1 MNVPLP
7 HIAHITTVRKPTL
20 QPGRH
25 KRLIGGGQM
34 KRVLIVDALNMYF
47 RAYIVDPSLS
57 SNGQPIGGVMGFL
70 KILQKQIRDSKPD
83 RIVIAWDGPGGSRKR
98 KQMDKNY
105 KAGRKPIR
113 LNRSIR
119 NLSESE
125 EIDNK
130 IWQQTR
136 LVEYLNQMP
145 VSQLLLPDIEADDVI
160 AYATNLPY
168 FDGWQKVIVSSDK
181 DFFQLCDDET
191 VVYRPIQKQVMNK
204 KRIIEDFNIHPNN
217 MALARAIAGDVS
229 DNLPGIKGVGLP
241 TIKKRLPFL
250 CEEKSYTI
258 DEVVD
263 FCDNID
269 SNLKVY
275 SSIIENEDVIEHNY
289 KMMQLYSPALS
300 YNAKQQ
306 VKFAIEEADQLFS
319 LTEMKK
325 MMIKDGFGTWDW
337 SDLIQIMRRIT
348 VEKD

>member
-1 MNVPLP
+1 MD
-7 HIAHITTVRKPTL
+7 T
-20 QPGRH
+20 
-25 KRLIGGGQM
+25 

-57 SNGQPIGGVMGFL
+57 SNGQPIGGVMGFM
-70 KILQKQIRDSKPD
+70 KILQKQIRETKPD

-98 KQMDKNY
+98 KQMDKGY

-125 EIDNK
+125 ELENK

-145 VSQLLLPDIEADDVI
+145 VSQLLLPEIEADDVI
-160 AYATNLPY
+160 AYAVNLPY
-168 FDGWQKVIVSSDK
+168 FKGWQKVIVSSDK
-181 DFFQLCDDET
+181 DFFQLCNDET
-191 VVYRPIQKQVMNK
+191 VVYRPIQKQIMNK

-217 MALARAIAGDVS
+217 MALARAIAGDKS

-250 CEEKSYTI
+250 SEEKSYTI
-258 DEVVD
+258 DEVVNY
-263 FCDNID
+263 CDEVD
-269 SNLKVY
+269 SNLKIY
-275 SSIIENEDVIEHNY
+275 DSIVENEDVIEHNY
-289 KMMQLYSPALS
+289 KMMQLYAPSLS

-306 VKFAIEEADQLFS
+306 VKYAIEEADQLFN
-319 LTEMKK
+319 LTEMKR
-325 MMIKDGFGTWDW
+325 MMISDGFGTWDW

-348 VEKD
+348 AQKD

>member
-1 MNVPLP
+1 MD
-7 HIAHITTVRKPTL
+7 T
-20 QPGRH
+20 
-25 KRLIGGGQM
+25 

-57 SNGQPIGGVMGFL
+57 TNGQPIGGVMGFM
-70 KILQKQIRDSKPD
+70 KILQKQIRETKPD

-125 EIDNK
+125 ELENK

-145 VSQLLLPDIEADDVI
+145 VSQLLLPEIEADDVI
-160 AYATNLPY
+160 AYAVNLPY
-168 FDGWQKVIVSSDK
+168 FKGWQKVIVSSDK
-181 DFFQLCDDET
+181 DFFQLCNDET
-191 VVYRPIQKQVMNK
+191 VVYRPIQKQIMNK

-217 MALARAIAGDVS
+217 MALARAIAGDKS

-250 CEEKSYTI
+250 SEEKSYTI
-258 DEVVD
+258 DEVVNY
-263 FCDNID
+263 CDEVD
-269 SNLKVY
+269 SNLKIY
-275 SSIIENEDVIEHNY
+275 NSIVENEDVIEHNY
-289 KMMQLYSPALS
+289 KMMQLYAPSLS

-306 VKFAIEEADQLFS
+306 VKYAIEEADQLFN
-319 LTEMKK
+319 LTEMKR

-348 VEKD
+348 AQKD

>member
-1 MNVPLP
+1 
-7 HIAHITTVRKPTL
+7 
-20 QPGRH
+20 
-25 KRLIGGGQM
+25 M

-57 SNGQPIGGVMGFL
+57 TNGQPTGGVMGFM
-70 KILQKQIRDSKPD
+70 KILQKQIRETKPD

-125 EIDNK
+125 ELENK

-145 VSQLLLPDIEADDVI
+145 VSQLLLPEIEADDVI
-160 AYATNLPY
+160 AYATNLSY
-168 FDGWQKVIVSSDK
+168 FQGWQKVIVSSDK

-191 VVYRPIQKQVMNK
+191 VVYRPIQKQIMNK

-217 MALARAIAGDVS
+217 MALARAIAGDKS

-250 CEEKSYTI
+250 SEEKSYTI
-258 DEVVD
+258 DEVVNY
-263 FCDNID
+263 CDEVD
-269 SNLKVY
+269 SNLKIY
-275 SSIIENEDVIEHNY
+275 DSIVENEDVIEHNY
-289 KMMQLYSPALS
+289 KMMQLYAPSLS

-306 VKFAIEEADQLFS
+306 VKYAIEEADQLFN
-319 LTEMKK
+319 LTEMKR
-325 MMIKDGFGTWDW
+325 MMISDGFGTWDW

-348 VEKD
+348 AQKD

>member
-1 MNVPLP
+1 
-7 HIAHITTVRKPTL
+7 
-20 QPGRH
+20 
-25 KRLIGGGQM
+25 M

-57 SNGQPIGGVMGFL
+57 TNGQPIGGVMGFM
-70 KILQKQIRDSKPD
+70 KILQKQIRETKPD

-125 EIDNK
+125 ELENK

-145 VSQLLLPDIEADDVI
+145 VSQLLLPEIEADDVI
-160 AYATNLPY
+160 AYATNLSY
-168 FDGWQKVIVSSDK
+168 FQGWQKVIVSSDK

-191 VVYRPIQKQVMNK
+191 VVYRPIQKQIMNK
-204 KRIIEDFNIHPNN
+204 KRIIEDFTIHPNN
-217 MALARAIAGDVS
+217 MALARAIAGDKS

-250 CEEKSYTI
+250 SEEKSYTI
-258 DEVVD
+258 DEVVNY
-263 FCDNID
+263 CDEVD
-269 SNLKVY
+269 SNLKIY
-275 SSIIENEDVIEHNY
+275 DSIVENEDVIEHNY
-289 KMMQLYSPALS
+289 KMMQLYAPSLS

-306 VKFAIEEADQLFS
+306 VKYAIEEADQLFN
-319 LTEMKK
+319 LTEMKR

-348 VEKD
+348 AQKD